1 MTEIETIPTDVTPLR
16 VARKVAIAVIEMTV
30 LSLGIALF
38 VLSGPA
44 AVVVT
49 LGLAILANE
58 FFGLAAF
65 CIA

>member
-1 MTEIETIPTDVTPLR
+1 M
-16 VARKVAIAVIEMTV
+16 ARKVAIAVIEMTV

-38 VLSGPA
+38 VLPGPA
-44 AVVVT
+44 AVVVP

-65 CIA
+65 CIT